1 MSRPNSSGSGCS
13 HTGMSVHIP
22 QELPDFLLQFT
33 KDAIRAQPEDII
45 EYSTA
50 YFTAMVKG
58 QPFSVKPNPETKLEL
73 TNEILGILHSQLSER
88 ETVRKLE
95 IGLIWKSLNMPE
107 NTLNH
112 ILSMGKFGEEIEW
125 NKFLASCCSY
135 LGKNVKDALTQACY
149 IMNCDSNCKPPDAC
163 VSFETFRFLY
173 TYLAVGSENIS
184 QSQID
189 RVLSYLQKRAISNN
203 GVVKV
208 SDFINNRKLRLD
220 PTN

>member
-135 LGKNVKDALTQACY
+135 LGK
-149 IMNCDSNCKPPDAC
+149 PPDAC

>member
-73 TNEILGILHSQLSER
+73 TNEILGILHSQ
-88 ETVRKLE
+88 
-95 IGLIWKSLNMPE
+95 
-107 NTLNH
+107 
-112 ILSMGKFGEEIEW
+112 
-125 NKFLASCCSY
+125 
-135 LGKNVKDALTQACY
+135 NVKDALTQACY

-173 TYLAVGSENIS
+173 TYLAVGNENIS